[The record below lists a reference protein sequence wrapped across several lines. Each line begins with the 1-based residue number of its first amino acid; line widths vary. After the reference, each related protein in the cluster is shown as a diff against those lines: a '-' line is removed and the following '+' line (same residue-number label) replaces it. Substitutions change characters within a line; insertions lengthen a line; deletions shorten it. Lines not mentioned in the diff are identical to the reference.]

1 MATPAD
7 ARYKLEQREADKAL
21 LYKYPKF
28 EGDVFK
34 QSYVT
39 YTDGSKYE
47 ITATGLK
54 KIRER
59 DERKRNNDKR

>member
-7 ARYKLEQREADKAL
+7 AGYKLEQREADKAL
-21 LYKYPKF
+21 LYSYPKF

-34 QSYVT
+34 QAFVT

-47 ITATGLK
+47 ITSNGLK
-54 KIRER
+54 KIKER
-59 DERKRNNDKR
+59 DDKR